1 MRKARYPE
9 FFASC
14 LDKGI
19 LVSPDYDVPSIVPFS
34 ADSGEFKALG
44 SGRTAAN

>member
-9 FFASC
+9 FFVSC

-19 LVSPDYDVPSIVPFS
+19 LVSPDYNVPSIIPFL
-34 ADSGEFKALG
+34 ADEGEFKVLG
-44 SGRTAAN
+44 NKAAKL